1 MIQGERGII
10 DMREKKGFT
19 HFDEGG
25 KARMVDVSKKEATVR
40 EAAAHASIS
49 MNPKTFRMIMDKRIA
64 KGDVL
69 GVARVAGIMGA
80 KRTAD
85 LIPMCHPLNIT
96 NVEIE
101 FTPSPG
107 EHRIEIEARVKT
119 KGQTGVEIDAFLA
132 VFAAALTIYD
142 MCKAVDR
149 AMVISD
155 IHLVEKK
162 GGKSGTFRWKGEKEN
177 GHKR

>member
-1 MIQGERGII
+1 
-10 DMREKKGFT
+10 MREKKVFT

-25 KARMVDVSKKEATVR
+25 KARMVDVSQKEATMR
-40 EAAAHASIS
+40 EAIAHGSIS
-49 MNPKTFRMIMDKRIA
+49 MNRETFRMIVDKRIA

-69 GVARVAGIMGA
+69 AVARVAGIMGA

-96 NVEIE
+96 NVEIN
-101 FTPSPG
+101 FFPSQG
-107 EHRIEIEARVKT
+107 ENKIEIEARVKI
-119 KGQTGVEIDAFLA
+119 KGQTGVEMEAFLA
-132 VFAAALTIYD
+132 VATAALTIYD

-149 AMVISD
+149 GMIISD

-162 GGKSGTFRWKGEKEN
+162 GGKSGTFRWKGEREDA
-177 GHKR
+177 HKG